1 MIESDGG
8 PPFNSENW
16 RSFLARWGIKHRL
29 SSAMYPESNSRAE
42 LGVKTAKRMIRDN
55 TGPGG
60 NLDNDE
66 ISRAL
71 LQYLNT
77 PLRGV
82 TESPAK
88 IVFGKAIR
96 DSFPNSLVKKSW
108 ENQSHHKELGM
119 AKIRVATKERM
130 DEKSKNLVPLKVG
143 NYIQIQNQVG
153 PKPTLW
159 DKSGRVVETLG
170 HRQYSI

>member
-1 MIESDGG
+1 
-8 PPFNSENW
+8 
-16 RSFLARWGIKHRL
+16 
-29 SSAMYPESNSRAE
+29 MYPECNSRAE

-55 TGPGG
+55 TGSVGD
-60 NLDNDE
+60 LDNDE

-108 ENQSHHKELGM
+108 ENQSHHKELGDGLDQSGDQREDGREVEEPR
-119 AKIRVATKERM
+119 APEGGQLRPDPEP
-130 DEKSKNLVPLKVG
+130 S
-143 NYIQIQNQVG
+143 G
-153 PKPTLW
+153 P
-159 DKSGRVVETLG
+159 EAHMLG
-170 HRQYSI
+170 

>member
-1 MIESDGG
+1 
-8 PPFNSENW
+8 
-16 RSFLARWGIKHRL
+16 
-29 SSAMYPESNSRAE
+29 MYPQSNSRAE
-42 LGVKTAKRMIRDN
+42 LGPTTAKRLIRDN
-55 TGPGG
+55 TGSGG
-60 NLDNDE
+60 KLDCDE

-96 DSFPNSLVKKSW
+96 DSLPNTPVRKSW
-108 ENQSHHKELGM
+108 EDQSHHMELGM
-119 AKIRVATKERM
+119 AKIRVDSKERM
-130 DEKSKNLVPLKVG
+130 DKKTKNLTPLKVG
-143 NYIQIQNQVG
+143 DYVQIQNQVG
-153 PKPTLW
+153 PKPNCW
-159 DKSGRVVETLG
+159 DKSGRVVKTHG

>member
-1 MIESDGG
+1 
-8 PPFNSENW
+8 
-16 RSFLARWGIKHRL
+16 
-29 SSAMYPESNSRAE
+29 MYHESNYQAE

-55 TGPGG
+55 TGSGG
-60 NLDNDE
+60 DLDNDE

-96 DSFPNSLVKKSW
+96 DSLPNSPVKKSW

-119 AKIRVATKERM
+119 AKIRVESKERM
-130 DEKSKNLVPLKVG
+130 DEKSRNLTPLRVG
-143 NYIQIQNQVG
+143 DYVQI
-153 PKPTLW
+153 
-159 DKSGRVVETLG
+159 
-170 HRQYSI
+170 